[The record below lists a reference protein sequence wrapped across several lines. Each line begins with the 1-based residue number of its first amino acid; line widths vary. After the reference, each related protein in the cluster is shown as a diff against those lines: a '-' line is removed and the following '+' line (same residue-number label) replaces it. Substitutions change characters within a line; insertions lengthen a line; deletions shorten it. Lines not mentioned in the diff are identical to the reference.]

1 MEKKLNFALSVFAC
15 ICLLLFSG
23 CVSTITHYDKEGKV
37 TKIEKVTNFSRIAD
51 GTNAKSQMILIEGT
65 SFSSDISA
73 TNAETYTPGWKLKF
87 ANGKAAIINAKDYKD
102 KFTWL
107 ADVVEK
113 FFSKY
118 EITKDGMKQ

>member
-15 ICLLLFSG
+15 ISLFLLSS

-37 TKIEKVTNFSRIAD
+37 IKIEEVTNFSRIAD

-65 SFSSDISA
+65 YISSDISV

-87 ANGKAAIINAKDYKD
+87 ANGKTAIINAKDNKE
-102 KFTWL
+102 KFTGS

-118 EITKDGMKQ
+118 EVNKDGMKQ